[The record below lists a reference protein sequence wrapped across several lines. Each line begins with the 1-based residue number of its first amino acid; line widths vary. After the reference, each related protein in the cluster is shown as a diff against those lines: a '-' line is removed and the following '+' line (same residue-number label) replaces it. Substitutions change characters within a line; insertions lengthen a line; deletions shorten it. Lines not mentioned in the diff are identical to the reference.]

1 MKRLL
6 GQTWATALATGMGV
20 GWIPFAPG
28 TFGTLLGI
36 PVAWGIQ
43 RLDNPWFQTAAVV
56 ALCAAG
62 VAIVNAAL
70 PQLGG
75 LKDPG
80 CVVIDEIAGL
90 CITFFLVPMTSVA
103 VVVLG
108 FLLFRLFDITKPS
121 PARNLEKL
129 PDGLGVMA
137 DDWAAGVYANLALRG
152 ILALAPP
159 AWFAF

>member
-1 MKRLL
+1 MTLQASRVIAV
-6 GQTWATALATGMGV
+6 GLATGLGI
-20 GWIPFAPG
+20 GRIPFAPG

-36 PVAWGIQ
+36 PVAWGIG
-43 RLDNPWFQTAAVV
+43 RLDGVVFQLLTLV

-62 VAIVNAAL
+62 VAIVNWAL
-70 PQLGG
+70 PHLGG
-75 LKDPG
+75 AKDPG

-90 CITFFLVPMTSVA
+90 AVTFCLVPMTSGA

-108 FLLFRLFDITKPS
+108 FALFRLFDITKPP

-129 PDGLGVMA
+129 PAGLGVMA

-152 ILALAPP
+152 ILAIAP
-159 AWFAF
+159 ASWFAF